1 MRRIKINQNTK
12 YYIIFIVLALFAK
25 NGYYL
30 WGDNDYIIDGLLKY
44 ADIGLLLALFFT
56 LCVGM
61 KYGFGFNSGRYDY
74 FILGYIVLSIVSTF
88 SAYMLFDQSLLRG
101 LFAQRVQLFWFVSY
115 FFIRRLLQLRKMN
128 VESLIKILYVMA
140 LIELSICTVQ
150 YLVGDNMFFL
160 AVKSELRNYVRRYYF
175 NVSFLIPISLFALYQ
190 LLHNRKNRILNGIIV
205 VWTALLIAV
214 FSQYRSVTVYYAI
227 GCLIIVLFWNRS
239 IFKRILLLTLAAIVA
254 YLVLKD
260 TSMFKMLLQALRG
273 GIFNDANMLVR
284 NTAREHYFSE
294 LGKTAI
300 TIITGRGYPSVSN
313 YGAFSA
319 AGFYNYMYF
328 TDNGIFGFL
337 YCYGLLGLVWYM
349 FFWIK
354 MIRDSWQIRRYTSV
368 YFAYLL
374 YYVVGFINDFSWFWS
389 ANFIFIVMICFLEAT
404 YNEKKYL
411 R

>member
-1 MRRIKINQNTK
+1 
-12 YYIIFIVLALFAK
+12 
-25 NGYYL
+25 
-30 WGDNDYIIDGLLKY
+30 
-44 ADIGLLLALFFT
+44 
-56 LCVGM
+56 
-61 KYGFGFNSGRYDY
+61 
-74 FILGYIVLSIVSTF
+74 
-88 SAYMLFDQSLLRG
+88 
-101 LFAQRVQLFWFVSY
+101 
-115 FFIRRLLQLRKMN
+115 
-128 VESLIKILYVMA
+128 
-140 LIELSICTVQ
+140 
-150 YLVGDNMFFL
+150 
-160 AVKSELRNYVRRYYF
+160 
-175 NVSFLIPISLFALYQ
+175 
-190 LLHNRKNRILNGIIV
+190 
-205 VWTALLIAV
+205 
-214 FSQYRSVTVYYAI
+214 
-227 GCLIIVLFWNRS
+227 
-239 IFKRILLLTLAAIVA
+239 
-254 YLVLKD
+254 
-260 TSMFKMLLQALRG
+260 
-273 GIFNDANMLVR
+273 MLVR